1 MTLAYNNKQPFGDYM
16 FLRYSIALLI
26 KPVLFSVLVFLC
38 LRGVLLIVYPEYFA
52 ALTATEVAQAFV
64 HGARFDISIST
75 LLYALSL
82 LGLMASVWLPGG
94 QRVRKP
100 ILWVAF
106 TLLAAGWL
114 TYLGSIAFFSQVYR
128 HLGGELLIMAQDT
141 GFIIDLLFSQWAAW
155 FAAAAILT
163 AAMTWLWHSMV
174 IKPAMALPAQPGL
187 GNTFGFSLL
196 ALILAVIFARGFVMS
211 GKPINIIDAYALG
224 SEQEAS
230 LALNGAFSAIHSMRR
245 ANKNKGNAVQYF
257 SEQELEAVLQ
267 QQPQVPLYRT
277 IPPYFT
283 NQAQPNVVMVLL
295 ESWSSH
301 YIDALSGTQYQATPF
316 MNSLIAKSAVWTRTY
331 AAGQRSIEG
340 IQAILTSIPLIEG
353 NPVIGWGLEQNRMTT
368 LANEANKLGYHSVFM
383 QTSKR
388 RSFHVDAIAGAL
400 GFNDYYGMED
410 FPALREYPEESSFGW
425 DYEGLMFMAD
435 YLQQPERL
443 QKPFFSFF
451 FTGTSHEPFP
461 DPCAEFHLYP
471 HGQDATSSYLNTLRY
486 SDWALEQF
494 MLRMQEHPAYHNT
507 VFIFVADHV
516 LKASADNPHD
526 SFHIP
531 LIVYTPGQQIPAQRH
546 DSIASQYDLL
556 PTVASLLGIEE
567 PVATF
572 GHSLLTEPQFEPK
585 GALAKQG
592 QTYLWFNQQGR
603 ISFTATGSDGRAA
616 TTSESNFASAQ
627 QHWVQA
633 RLQSCEKSISS
644 NRWVPIRH

>member
-1 MTLAYNNKQPFGDYM
+1 MI
-16 FLRYSIALLI
+16 LRHIIALMI

-38 LRGVLLIVYPEYFA
+38 LRGVLLIAYPEYFTT
-52 ALTATEVAQAFV
+52 LTATETAQAFV
-64 HGARFDISIST
+64 HGARFDSSIST
-75 LLYALSL
+75 LLYSLCLLTLMSAVWVANGIRIRKQALWMAF
-82 LGLMASVWLPGG
+82 GLMS
-94 QRVRKP
+94 
-100 ILWVAF
+100 
-106 TLLAAGWL
+106 AGWL

-128 HLGGELLIMAQDT
+128 HLGSELLIMAQDI
-141 GFIIDLLFSQWAAW
+141 GFFIDLLFSQWVIW
-155 FAAAAILT
+155 FAAAILLV
-163 AAMTWLWHSMV
+163 AAMAWLWHHLV
-174 IKPAMALPAQPGL
+174 ITPAMALPSSL
-187 GNTFGFSLL
+187 SRGNKIGFTLLSLL
-196 ALILAVIFARGFVMS
+196 LAVIFTRGFVMS
-211 GKPINIIDAYALG
+211 GKPLSIIDAYALG

-245 ANKNKGNAVQYF
+245 ANKNKGNTVQYF

-283 NQAQPNVVMVLL
+283 NQTQPNVVMVLL
-295 ESWSSH
+295 ESWSSR

-388 RSFHVDAIAGAL
+388 RSFHVDAIAGTL
-400 GFNDYYGMED
+400 GFDDYYGMED
-410 FPALREYPEESSFGW
+410 FPALRKYPGQSSFGW

-461 DPCAEFHLYP
+461 DPGADFHLYP
-471 HGQDATSSYLNTLRY
+471 HGQDATDSYLNTLRY

-494 MLRMQEHPAYHNT
+494 MLRMQEHPTYHNT

-531 LIVYTPGQQIPAQRH
+531 LIVYTPGQQIPVQRH

-556 PTVASLLGIEE
+556 PTVASLLGIKE
-567 PVATF
+567 PIATF
-572 GHSLLTEPQFEPK
+572 GHSLLTEPEFEPK
-585 GALAKQG
+585 GALSKQG
-592 QTYLWFNQQGR
+592 QSYLWFTPQDS
-603 ISFTATGSDGRAA
+603 IKFTVTDSDRKA
-616 TTSESNFASAQ
+616 TTTTFENEIAAAQ
-627 QHWVQA
+627 QHWIQA
-633 RLQSCEKSISS
+633 RLQNSEKSINS
-644 NRWVPIRH
+644 NSWVPATIQR

>member
-1 MTLAYNNKQPFGDYM
+1 
-16 FLRYSIALLI
+16 
-26 KPVLFSVLVFLC
+26 
-38 LRGVLLIVYPEYFA
+38 
-52 ALTATEVAQAFV
+52 
-64 HGARFDISIST
+64 
-75 LLYALSL
+75 
-82 LGLMASVWLPGG
+82 
-94 QRVRKP
+94 
-100 ILWVAF
+100 
-106 TLLAAGWL
+106 
-114 TYLGSIAFFSQVYR
+114 
-128 HLGGELLIMAQDT
+128 
-141 GFIIDLLFSQWAAW
+141 
-155 FAAAAILT
+155 
-163 AAMTWLWHSMV
+163 
-174 IKPAMALPAQPGL
+174 
-187 GNTFGFSLL
+187 
-196 ALILAVIFARGFVMS
+196 
-211 GKPINIIDAYALG
+211 
-224 SEQEAS
+224 
-230 LALNGAFSAIHSMRR
+230 MRR

-283 NQAQPNVVMVLL
+283 NQTQPNVVMVLL
-295 ESWSSH
+295 ESWSSR

-331 AAGQRSIEG
+331 ASGQRSIEG

-435 YLQQPERL
+435 YLQQPEHL

-461 DPCAEFHLYP
+461 DPGAEFHLYP

-531 LIVYTPGQQIPAQRH
+531 LIVYTPGQQIPAQKH

-567 PVATF
+567 PIATF
-572 GHSLLTEPQFEPK
+572 GHSLLTEPEFEPK
-585 GALAKQG
+585 GALSKQG
-592 QTYLWFNQQGR
+592 QSYLWFTPHNS
-603 ISFTATGSDGRAA
+603 ITFTVTDNDIRAA
-616 TTSESNFASAQ
+616 ATVENAVAAAQ
-627 QHWVQA
+627 QHWIQA
-633 RLQSCEKSISS
+633 RLQTSGKSISS
-644 NRWVPIRH
+644 NSWLPIRH